1 MILNDFRLQDED
13 VLNVYPFGSKIYKT
27 DNYKSDWD
35 FIVVVKNE
43 SIDRD
48 LRKTSQNQI
57 NVNIY
62 KDSSFEAQLLRHR
75 MSALECI
82 FLPKE
87 LILKETKQYPFKLN
101 LKALSE
107 YALEKS
113 MEDYSRALRISSL
126 KEEDL
131 YIKAIFHAIRTLD
144 FAKQIM
150 HNDKIIDYSSCN
162 EEWEIL
168 LNCKRDSYLWKD
180 YTADYYEEMI
190 QMLSKEISDEAKK
203 YTT

>member
-1 MILNDFRLQDED
+1 
-13 VLNVYPFGSKIYKT
+13 
-27 DNYKSDWD
+27 
-35 FIVVVKNE
+35 
-43 SIDRD
+43 
-48 LRKTSQNQI
+48 
-57 NVNIY
+57 
-62 KDSSFEAQLLRHR
+62 

-87 LILKETKQYPFKLN
+87 LVLKETKQYPFKLN

-107 YALEKS
+107 YAIEKS
-113 MEDYSRALRISSL
+113 TEDFSRALRISSL

-150 HNDKIIDYSSCN
+150 LNDKIIDYSSSN
-162 EEWEIL
+162 EVWEDL
-168 LNCKRDSYLWKD
+168 TNCKRDSYLWKE
-180 YTADYYEEMI
+180 YTAKYYDEMFKT
-190 QMLSKEISDEAKK
+190 LLKEISDEAKK